1 LLHTRDNDYWEFH
14 LATEKQINR
23 QMKVVIA
30 PDSYKGSLSAHEVAL
45 AIERGIK
52 KVDPGIETI
61 IVPMADG
68 GEGTVQSLIDASGG
82 KKIELTVH
90 DPLFRNIKSF
100 YGIMGDGVTAVIE
113 MAAASG
119 LPLLT
124 FDERNPLITTT
135 YGTGELIKDA
145 LNRGCLNFIIGLG
158 GSATN
163 DGGCGMAQAL
173 GVRLLDENGNEVS
186 MGGGELSKII
196 SIDIS
201 GIDQRIKNAEF
212 LAACDVDNPLC
223 GEKGA
228 SAVYG
233 SQKGAYDG
241 DIITLDNGLEH
252 FAQLVKNQLSLN
264 IKDLP
269 GAGAAGGLGA
279 GVLVFLNAILKRGF
293 DIVSEVTSL
302 SEKMENSDLVIT
314 GEGRIDIQTAFGKTP
329 FGVAQVAKQ
338 KGIPVIAIAGSL
350 DDNYQVLYNKGF
362 DGIFSI
368 IDQPMSLETAIEH
381 TGELIENTAESLMR
395 IWLCRKHS

>member
-1 LLHTRDNDYWEFH
+1 
-14 LATEKQINR
+14 
-23 QMKVVIA
+23 MKIVIA
-30 PDSYKGSLSAHEVAL
+30 PDSFKGSLTAFEVAKS
-45 AIERGIK
+45 IQKGILN
-52 KVDPGIETI
+52 VDKSIETV

-82 KKIELTVH
+82 KIIELSVH
-90 DPLFRNIKSF
+90 DPLFRQIKSF

-124 FDERNPLITTT
+124 PEERNPLKTTT

-145 LNRGCLNFIIGLG
+145 LNRGCRKFIIGLG

-173 GVRLLDENGNEVS
+173 GVKFLDENANEIGP
-186 MGGGELSKII
+186 GGGDLAKIN

-201 GIDQRIKNAEF
+201 GLDERIKYAEF

-233 SQKGAYDG
+233 PQKGASENDV
-241 DIITLDNGLEH
+241 ITLDNGLLH
-252 FAQLVKNQLSLN
+252 FAQVVKQKLN
-264 IKDLP
+264 LDIKDVP

-279 GVLVFLNAILKRGF
+279 GVMIFLNAQLRRGI
-293 DIVSEVTSL
+293 DIVIQTTNL
-302 SEKMENSDLVIT
+302 ADKMKDASLVIT
-314 GEGRIDIQTAFGKTP
+314 GEGRIDFQTAFGKTP
-329 FGVAQVAKQ
+329 FGVAQIAKE
-338 KGIPVIAIAGSL
+338 KNTPVIAIAGSL
-350 DDNYQVLYNKGF
+350 GEGYQTLYDKGF
-362 DGIFSI
+362 DEIYSI
-368 IDQPMSLETAIEH
+368 MDESMSLKYAIENAA
-381 TGELIENTAESLMR
+381 ELLENAAENVVR
-395 IWLCRKHS
+395 NWIKKNFYE